1 MSQRISAPLE
11 ILGCMSLLVACAST
25 STPDAEQSGFLGDY
39 SQLKP
44 GRGDQAQLVF
54 IDPEADFS
62 PYERILIDPVVVW
75 EPTAG
80 ADASNEELRALADE
94 LGAALREQLQ
104 LEFMLVESP
113 EPGTL
118 RIRTAITGVRES
130 GASIELE
137 VLDAVS
143 GRRLV
148 AVDDARGSTSA
159 NDPAPKWASAREA
172 FDFWAKRARVRLAA
186 FRSFDASE
194 AAHDARSEP

>member
-1 MSQRISAPLE
+1 MA
-11 ILGCMSLLVACAST
+11 LLVACAGNG
-25 STPDAEQSGFLGDY
+25 TPDAEQSGFLYDY

-62 PYERILIDPVVVW
+62 PYESVLIDPVVVW
-75 EPTAG
+75 KPTAG
-80 ADASNEELRALADE
+80 GDASDEELRALADE

-104 LEFMLVESP
+104 LEFKLVASP

-148 AVDDARGSTSA
+148 AVDDARGGDGKPTSEWA
-159 NDPAPKWASAREA
+159 NAREA
-172 FDFWAKRARVRLAA
+172 FDFWAQRARVRLAA

-194 AAHDARSEP
+194 AAHDARGEP